1 MIKSEF
7 INIFSDSIKG
17 KFIYSFEENDS
28 NKYVYSDPITKIPIS
43 VATKSYVNYIN
54 DLGTLNNIKIGILK
68 DLKITQ
74 VLKND
79 YPNIEFEEIDTLSN
93 GINKLNNNEIFGLID
108 NF

>member
-1 MIKSEF
+1 M
-7 INIFSDSIKG
+7 
-17 KFIYSFEENDS
+17 
-28 NKYVYSDPITKIPIS
+28 
-43 VATKSYVNYIN
+43 
-54 DLGTLNNIKIGILK
+54 NNIKIGILK

-108 NF
+108 NFYSLSHNINKIKSNELKM